1 MAATRLDLTV
11 YYEDGTEV
19 KVVADQRDIVVFE
32 RLEKCGFIHAMEN
45 MPIILFR
52 FLGYQSLK
60 RTGQLVPPAITY
72 AAWEAIA
79 VAVEPDDDDE
89 EVTADPGRPEA
100 SGGSSSTSPTRRAPA
115 SGTSR
120 AARTTARKTSQR

>member
-11 YYEDGTEV
+11 FYEDGTEV

-32 RLEKCGFIHAMEN
+32 RVEKRGFTDALEN

-60 RTGQLVPPAITY
+60 RTGQLVPPSITRD
-72 AAWEAIA
+72 AWEAIA
-79 VAVEPDDDDE
+79 VAVEPDDDDTS
-89 EVTADPGRPEA
+89 VDPGQPEA

-115 SGTSR
+115 SGISR
-120 AARTTARKTSQR
+120 AARTTGRKTSQR